1 MELLYSWFAIAAL
14 FLIIELITSTFYGLS
29 LSFAA
34 GVTAL
39 YILVSHESAFS
50 LNQAGIFVV
59 ASAIFAYILPR
70 MLISKAPDVPQGT
83 DKYVGEKRTV
93 KKVGGDLKIS
103 LDGVDY
109 LVESDDEI
117 NSGDKV
123 EVLGHKGASMKVK
136 KI

>member
-39 YILVSHESAFS
+39 YVLVSHELTFT
-50 LNQAGIFVV
+50 LTQAWVFVV

-70 MLISKAPDVPQGT
+70 MLISQSPDVPQGT
-83 DKYVGEKRTV
+83 DKYVWEKRTV

-109 LVESDDEI
+109 LIDSDDDLI
-117 NSGDKV
+117 SWDKV
-123 EVLGHKGASMKVK
+123 LVLWHKGASMKVK
-136 KI
+136 KA